1 MNFTVRQGLV
11 ILGAVVAAMIQLSL
25 VSSGPLRSFVDLVGL
40 LVVWWLIRRDMLA
53 AVLTAIVGGG
63 FLDYFLGWRLP
74 AHAVLGLVA
83 VGLYY
88 LLSHRWLSAQTAT
101 AVWLNVAIVF
111 FVTGALRWMLS
122 GWSFVSYPDQRLVLS
137 DAFVWIFG
145 RTFVSSLVAAVW
157 QRIQRRSFTR
167 LAANR

>member
-1 MNFTVRQGLV
+1 MNSTVRSGLV
-11 ILGAVVAAMIQLSL
+11 IIGAVAAAMIHLSL
-25 VSSGPLRSFVDLVGL
+25 ISGGPLRSFVDLVGL
-40 LVVWWLIRRDMLA
+40 LVVWWLVRRDMLA

-63 FLDYFLGWRLP
+63 FLDYFLGWQLP

-111 FVTGALRWMLS
+111 FVTGSLRWILS
-122 GWSFVSYPDQRLVLS
+122 GWSFVSYPDQRLVLN

-145 RTFVSSLVAAVW
+145 RTFVGSLVAAMW

-167 LAANR
+167 LAASR